1 MRFAEEIVV
10 EEFLP
15 TVRSMLA
22 EELRDRG
29 LTQSEVADL
38 LGISQSAVSKYAN
51 GEVERNDRFLDDE
64 RVQDLVTRLG
74 EGLADGTMSRV
85 EALIEIEVLVRRLE
99 DRDVIAELHELEMPE
114 LSGHGG
120 DFNVHDSDSELR
132 ATERVRSSL
141 RRGLT
146 IVESTSGFASLIPA
160 VGSNLCECTPDA
172 DGIDDVAGVP
182 GRIFDVKG
190 RAEIP
195 SDSEFGVSEHVATLL
210 LAARRNGSSD
220 ERRSSNGRVPPGRAR
235 AALNVRYDPD
245 LVAALEDLGHV
256 TAEFDAEYDDL
267 DAEIGAVLD
276 EFPDATVLYHT
287 GGYGIEP
294 ITYLLGEDAEAVAET
309 ARSLL

>member
-1 MRFAEEIVV
+1 VRFAEEIVV

-22 EELRDRG
+22 EELRDRD

-64 RVQDLVTRLG
+64 RVQELAARLG
-74 EGLADGTMSRV
+74 EGLADGSMSRV
-85 EALIEIEVLVRRLE
+85 EALIEIEILVRRLE
-99 DRDVIAELHELEMPE
+99 DRDVIAEMHELEMPE

-120 DFNVHDSDSELR
+120 DFDVHDPDSELR
-132 ATERVRSSL
+132 AEERVRSSL

-172 DGIDDVAGVP
+172 DTIDDVAGVP
-182 GRIFDVKG
+182 GRVVDVKG

-195 SDSEFGVSEHVATLL
+195 AEPEFGVSVHVASLL
-210 LAARRNGSSD
+210 LAARRNGSD
-220 ERRSSNGRVPPGRAR
+220 AR
-235 AALNVRYDPD
+235 GALNVRYDPEI
-245 LVAALEDLGHV
+245 LAALEDHGHV
-256 TAEFDAEYDDL
+256 AAEFNADYEDL
-267 DAEIGAVLD
+267 DEVVGAALR
-276 EFPDATVLYHT
+276 EHPDATVLYHT
-287 GGYGIEP
+287 GDFGIEP
-294 ITYLLGEDAEAVAET
+294 ITYLLGEDAEAVAEM